1 MSSIIDLFNPSFL
14 MFLGILVLLISLLV
28 IYYESKVR
36 DQNHKISSMISL
48 VSTLADDMN
57 GVKIG
62 LNHLAISQFG
72 GNIPNSLDQ
81 FTLNKTN
88 SELIDVSDDEHE
100 EIDLD
105 EEEEE
110 DENDIEE
117 LEEEDGEDGEDF
129 YNDEFEEEDD
139 EGNIQ
144 DEIKVLKLNLND
156 NNKNNFDLEDINL
169 TDVNEF
175 EELNN
180 NIENKL
186 EQENCLDFKTINVNL
201 EEILDLKKLSL
212 NKLRNIVLEK
222 GIIKDASKYNKNK
235 LLKLL
240 GVE

>member
-14 MFLGILVLLISLLV
+14 MFLGILVLSISLLV

-72 GNIPNSLDQ
+72 GNRPNSLDQ
-81 FTLNKTN
+81 FSLNKTN

-100 EIDLD
+100 EIDLEEEEEEENDMEELD

-110 DENDIEE
+110 DNNEE
-117 LEEEDGEDGEDF
+117 GEDF
-129 YNDEFEEEDD
+129 YNDDFGDEDD
-139 EGNIQ
+139 EEDIQ

-156 NNKNNFDLEDINL
+156 NNKNNFDLEDINV
-169 TDVNEF
+169 TDINEF
-175 EELNN
+175 DELNN
-180 NIENKL
+180 NLENKI
-186 EQENCLDFKTINVNL
+186 EQDNFKTINVNL

-222 GIIKDASKYNKNK
+222 GIIKDASKFNKNK